1 MQGISQK
8 LSLHRNSAFARSW
21 YRRKLD
27 DDRTAVN
34 QLHPAAGLLARRG
47 VVVALNGA
55 ELAIEALAESGVDTL
70 FGIPGLYNMSLFDAA
85 RRHAGIDVVTVRHEQ
100 GATFMADGYG
110 RATRRPAA
118 VSLLPGC
125 GVTNGLTGI
134 LQASSCSVPMV
145 VLAGQITT
153 SDIDAERGHL
163 HELTHQTEILAGIC
177 KRTYRPRTPTEVAD
191 WIRRAVLDAQTGR
204 PRPVQVELPIDVL
217 ALEASDAIK
226 TSAGIGETV
235 TEPAPALDQQTI
247 DAVADELVKAEH
259 PLIYAGGGVN
269 TAKANAELQELAE
282 RLGAPVLVTGNAAG
296 ALATDHH
303 LYAGVPWVAAGS
315 IEPLVEA
322 CDAFIAV
329 GTRFD
334 PAMCNMWSLVLPATT
349 VRIDIDASE
358 LRRNIEM
365 KYLIHADARTALA
378 AVTAGVSPSRRPQ
391 PGGALAVA
399 LDDYRRHQAAIVG
412 DAKPWMDALR
422 SSLRDHDIVV
432 ADMCLMWADML
443 HAFPVRQPGTVMF
456 PWSLG
461 TLGYAVPAA
470 IGAGIARPE
479 NRVVA
484 IVGDG
489 AFLFSGAELAVAV
502 ERQLPIPFI
511 VSNNNSYGMIKM
523 QQLDTYGAASAV
535 DLVNP
540 DFVALGAAYG
550 AAACCLDT
558 PQALE
563 RELAL
568 AFERSGPTLIEIGW
582 RSSFSVAR

>member
-1 MQGISQK
+1 M
-8 LSLHRNSAFARSW
+8 
-21 YRRKLD
+21 
-27 DDRTAVN
+27 
-34 QLHPAAGLLARRG
+34 
-47 VVVALNGA
+47 ALNGA
-55 ELAIEALAESGVDTL
+55 ELAIEALVQSGVDTL

-100 GATFMADGYG
+100 GATFMADGYA

-145 VLAGQITT
+145 VLASQITT
-153 SDIDAERGHL
+153 SDIDAGRGHL
-163 HELTHQTEILAGIC
+163 HELTHQTETLAGIC
-177 KRTYRPRTPTEVAD
+177 KRTYRPRMPSDVAD
-191 WIRRAVLDAQTGR
+191 GIRHAVLDAQTGR

-217 ALEASDAIK
+217 ELEADDAIK
-226 TSAGIGETV
+226 TSAGAALGGIGEAGLEESAGIGQMV
-235 TEPAPALDQQTI
+235 GEPAPALDQRTI
-247 DAVADELVKAEH
+247 DAVADELVKAQY

-322 CDAFIAV
+322 CDAFVAV

-334 PAMCNMWSLVLPATT
+334 PAMCNMWSLALPATT
-349 VRIDIDASE
+349 IRIDIDASE

-378 AVTAGVSPSRRPQ
+378 AVTAGVSPSARAQ
-391 PGGALAVA
+391 PCGALAAA
-399 LDDYRRHQAAIVG
+399 LNDYRRHQAAIVG

-422 SSLRDHDIVV
+422 SSLRDHDVVV

-484 IVGDG
+484 IAGDG

-511 VSNNNSYGMIKM
+511 ISNNNSYGMIKM

-540 DFVALGAAYG
+540 DFVALGTAYG
-550 AAACCLDT
+550 AAACRLDD
-558 PQALE
+558 PGALE